1 MKLLLN
7 IISNE
12 LHKINYIS
20 KFSLVSFLSF
30 IAIYF
35 FIYYLFIKLKSRKA
49 LQFILALPLSYFLFY
64 SYLSI
69 IAQLFIYFELNKNVL
84 LITTTISFSIVDM
97 LLIYILGKNSDYINA
112 ANIFIIGHL
121 TTNLTIK
128 FIAII
133 YLFTSIL
140 LSYYGD
146 IFRFI
151 YKKRYGCL
159 YDNLPWES

>member
-12 LHKINYIS
+12 LYKISCIS

-30 IAIYF
+30 TAMYF
-35 FIYYLFIKLKSRKA
+35 FIYYLFIKLKNRKV
-49 LQFILALPLSYFLFY
+49 LQFILALPLSYFLLY

-69 IAQLFIYFELNKNVL
+69 IAQLFIYFALNKNAL
-84 LITTTISFSIVDM
+84 LITSIISFSIIDM
-97 LLIYILGKNSDYINA
+97 LLIYIFGKNSNYINA

-128 FIAII
+128 LIAII
-133 YLFTSIL
+133 YLFISTL
-140 LSYYGD
+140 LSHYGY

-151 YKKRYGCL
+151 YRKKYGYL